1 MDRREHTTAVRNLSL
16 SLAVLSLMPAGCKS
30 TKSEVPPGRPYQ
42 TTGAPPSVGFSSDAH
57 PSTAAGMAG
66 LYGNKGPGS
75 FAQDVQNS
83 AVPSRDITYGM
94 PAPGTTNL
102 GAPTDNLY
110 GAPGTAG
117 TSASSPSGSAALADS
132 LLKSVPPASKMLQK
146 DPDATPASG
155 ASAASAFP

>member
-1 MDRREHTTAVRNLSL
+1 MDRREHTTAARNLSL
-16 SLAVLSLMPAGCKS
+16 WLAFFSLMPAGCRS

-75 FAQDVQNS
+75 SAQDVQNS
-83 AVPSRDITYGM
+83 APSREITYGM
-94 PAPGTTNL
+94 PAPGATNL

-117 TSASSPSGSAALADS
+117 TSDSSPSGSASIADS
-132 LLKSVPPASKMLQK
+132 LLKSIPPASKMLQK
-146 DPDATPASG
+146 DPEATPASG
-155 ASAASAFP
+155 ASAASALP

>member
-1 MDRREHTTAVRNLSL
+1 MNRRKHTTAVRNLSL
-16 SLAVLSLMPAGCKS
+16 SLALVSLIPAGCKS

-57 PSTAAGMAG
+57 PSTAGGMAG

-83 AVPSRDITYGM
+83 AAPSRDITYGM
-94 PAPGTTNL
+94 PAPGATNL
-102 GAPTDNLY
+102 GAPTDNRY

-117 TSASSPSGSAALADS
+117 TTNSSPSGSASLADS
-132 LLKSVPPASKMLQK
+132 MLKSVPPASKMLQK
-146 DPDATPASG
+146 DPEASPASG
-155 ASAASAFP
+155 ASSAGAFP

>member
-1 MDRREHTTAVRNLSL
+1 MDRRNSATAVQKLSL
-16 SLAVLSLMPAGCKS
+16 SLAFLLLIPAGCKS

-57 PSTAAGMAG
+57 PSTAGGMAG

-75 FAQDVQNS
+75 FAQDAQNS
-83 AVPSRDITYGM
+83 AAPSRDITYGM
-94 PAPGTTNL
+94 PAPGATNL

-110 GAPGTAG
+110 GHPGTAG
-117 TSASSPSGSAALADS
+117 TSASAPSDSASLADS

-146 DPDATPASG
+146 DPEAAPASG
-155 ASAASAFP
+155 ASSPGAFP